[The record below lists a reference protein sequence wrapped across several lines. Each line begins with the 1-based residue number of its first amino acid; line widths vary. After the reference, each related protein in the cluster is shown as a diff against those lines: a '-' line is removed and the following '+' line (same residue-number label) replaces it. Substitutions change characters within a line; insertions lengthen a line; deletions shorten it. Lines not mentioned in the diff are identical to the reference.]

1 MRAGKGFVRIG
12 YARVSKREQNLA
24 MQVTAL
30 RKAGCSRVY
39 TDKLSGL
46 TRSRPARD
54 RAIKTLRAGDQL
66 VVWKLDRFSRDLLDQ
81 LLTLRDLQTRGAS
94 LISLTEGISTVD
106 WMGSIMSRQY
116 GLYAEAELLRIT
128 ERTRAGVAAA
138 LERGVKFGRRPKL
151 SESQTSDARRLMDGG
166 MKAEAVAAR
175 YGVGRATLFRHLRRE
190 NSAPR
195 R

>member
-1 MRAGKGFVRIG
+1 MRIG

-24 MQVTAL
+24 MQLKAL
-30 RKAGCSRVY
+30 RQAGCVKIY
-39 TDKLSGL
+39 TDEISGL
-46 TRSRPARD
+46 AKSRPARSK
-54 RAIKTLRAGDQL
+54 AVAALRDGDQL

-81 LLTLRDLQTRGAS
+81 LLTLHDLQMRGAS
-94 LISLTEGISTVD
+94 LISLTEGVTTGD

-151 SESQTSDARRLMDGG
+151 SESQTREARRLMDGG
-166 MKAEAVAAR
+166 MKAAAVAER
-175 YGVGRATLFRHLRRE
+175 YGVGRATLFRHLRRTGKSTE
-190 NSAPR
+190 VMR
-195 R
+195 